1 MKSKGCCTAWRV
13 WHVLIRFL
21 PAGVDATFLHSAWK
35 QQPDLPACLICGPL
49 APLVLLVLFLI
60 KDSMVSFAGAAP
72 QWPPFI
78 EFDRGFPSATIDFWW
93 VIANCIDMIQHV
105 WRESEVW
112 SLLNPYLG
120 PPIPKLGPV
129 NLKNTWNMTTY
140 PMISPFY
147 VHIYQYIYIYIYT
160 YIHIH
165 TLKYIYIH
173 IYIYLGKL

>member
-129 NLKNTWNMTTY
+129 NLKKHLKHDYLSHDIPILCTY
-140 PMISPFY
+140 ISI
-147 VHIYQYIYIYIYT
+147 HIYT

-165 TLKYIYIH
+165 TLKYIYIYTYIH
-173 IYIYLGKL
+173 ISG